1 MWTISSA
8 LLTFSF
14 LIFDVADIVTT
25 PNASDD
31 VTATTTT
38 AAAIVTFWQWSNQWW
53 SRHAAVKRGANMT
66 VRIVDSRTCSC
77 CFPLL
82 SPLFQVNDFETFS
95 IITWR
100 TSQRTRVKLKG
111 CESKLPHKMRKRLF

>member
-1 MWTISSA
+1 LA

-38 AAAIVTFWQWSNQWW
+38 AAAIVT
-53 SRHAAVKRGANMT
+53 V
-66 VRIVDSRTCSC
+66 
-77 CFPLL
+77 
-82 SPLFQVNDFETFS
+82 
-95 IITWR
+95 
-100 TSQRTRVKLKG
+100 
-111 CESKLPHKMRKRLF
+111 